1 MRRLSCTLVADGA
14 SDRALIPI
22 ITWLMRRFCGSRPIQ
37 AEYAD
42 LRRLPN
48 PPKRLVDRIHR
59 SVEYFPCDLLFV
71 HRDAEDAT
79 LERRRSEIT
88 AALSDGLGVPTPAV
102 CVVPVRMTE
111 AWLLIDEA
119 ALRHASGNPN
129 GTHPLSLPD
138 VQRLERLPD
147 PKGFLHDLMRRAS
160 GLRGRRLASFNRRLH
175 GFRVADCIDDF
186 SPLFRLAAFQVLVE
200 EMKAVVVANGWSDL

>member
-79 LERRRSEIT
+79 LERRRSEIA
-88 AALSDGLGVPTPAV
+88 AALSDGGGVRIRAV

-119 ALRHASGNPN
+119 ALRHASGNPH
-129 GTHPLSLPD
+129 GTQSLSLPN
-138 VQRLERLPD
+138 VQSLERLPD
-147 PKGFLHDLMRRAS
+147 PKGLLYDLMRRAS
-160 GLRGRRLASFNRRLH
+160 GLSGRRLRSFNRRLH
-175 GFRVADCIDDF
+175 GFLVADCIDDF
-186 SPLFRLAAFQVLVE
+186 SPLYHLTAFQSLAD